1 MTDDDTVALITGA
14 ASGIGAATAL
24 AFADAG
30 WTVYATDVRSEFPAD
45 VSERCRRLE
54 LDVTDDA
61 QCHAVVDRIF
71 DETGRLDCLVNNAGY
86 AAAGPVEDVSTD
98 AAREQFD
105 VLVHGPHRLARAVL
119 PRMRERGGRIVTVS
133 SVLGQAA
140 SPGLGTY
147 AAGKAAVES
156 LTDALRIEIADEP
169 GVHVSLVEPVWVDTG
184 FAAGALDGLDRDD
197 RTPAYDRTYDAL
209 EDGWLVD
216 GGPLAT
222 SPETVAASVLAA
234 ATDDP
239 PRARYPV
246 GPFATFV
253 RWTHWLPA
261 RIQDPIHRGFGRA
274 SAVLGRWL

>member
-1 MTDDDTVALITGA
+1 MTDDDPVALITGA

-24 AFADAG
+24 AFTDAG
-30 WTVYATDVRSEFPAD
+30 WTVYATDVRPEFPAD
-45 VSERCRRLE
+45 VSERCRCLD
-54 LDVTDDA
+54 LDVTDA
-61 QCHAVVDRIF
+61 ERCAAVVDRIF

-86 AAAGPVEDVSTD
+86 AVAGPVEDVSTD

-119 PRMRERGGRIVTVS
+119 PRMREHGGRIVTVS

-156 LTDALRIEIADEP
+156 LTDALRIELADES
-169 GVHVSLVEPVWVDTG
+169 VRVALVEPAWVDTG
-184 FAAGALDGLDRDD
+184 FADGALDGLDAAD

-209 EDGWLVD
+209 VDGWVVD

-246 GPFATFV
+246 GPFAAFV

-261 RIQDPIHRGFGRA
+261 RIQDPIHRAFGRA
-274 SAVLGRWL
+274 SAALGRWL

>member
-1 MTDDDTVALITGA
+1 MTDDDAVALITGA

-30 WTVYATDVRSEFPAD
+30 WTVYATDVRPEFPDD
-45 VSERCRRLE
+45 VSERCRCLE
-54 LDVTDDA
+54 LDVTDA
-61 QCHAVVDRIF
+61 ERCAAVVDRIF
-71 DETGRLDCLVNNAGY
+71 DEAGRLDCLVNNAGY
-86 AAAGPVEDVSTD
+86 AVAGPVEDVSTD

-119 PRMRERGGRIVTVS
+119 PLMRERGGRIVTVS

-156 LTDALRIEIADEP
+156 MTDALRIELADEP
-169 GVHVSLVEPVWVDTG
+169 VHVALVEPAWVDTG
-184 FAAGALDGLDRDD
+184 FADGALDGLDSTD

-209 EDGWLVD
+209 EDGWVVD
-216 GGPLAT
+216 GGPLAA

-246 GPFATFV
+246 GPFAAFV

-261 RIQDPIHRGFGRA
+261 RVQDPIHRALGRA
-274 SAVLGRWL
+274 SAALGRWL